1 MQGKLK
7 KTLKKAKK
15 EGKKEKGKL
24 KKAAKKV
31 KKAKAKGKKKDP
43 LADYQPTEVG
53 SKGHKF
59 ITAKYTGPP
68 PPEIKAKE
76 KINKFAKE
84 KDEKA
89 RLKREAAKAA
99 MENKQK
105 MLAVKEK
112 KQKHD
117 EKDAK
122 AKAKLEKMGKEA
134 AQKRKMKA
142 AAGSAANEAAQKR
155 KMNEAAQKRLSPVVK
170 PMVDTDA
177 LATEALQ
184 DRQNKFIPP
193 SRAGTSIAINKA
205 RSAAS
210 NKSIRSNKHRAP
222 KLWQKR

>member
-1 MQGKLK
+1 MKQASKAACATAKKMQGKVK
-7 KTLKKAKK
+7 KALKKASKEKK
-15 EGKKEKGKL
+15 KVKGKL

-76 KINKFAKE
+76 KINKFAK
-84 KDEKA
+84 DEKA

-117 EKDAK
+117 
-122 AKAKLEKMGKEA
+122 
-134 AQKRKMKA
+134 
-142 AAGSAANEAAQKR
+142 
-155 KMNEAAQKRLSPVVK
+155 
-170 PMVDTDA
+170 
-177 LATEALQ
+177 
-184 DRQNKFIPP
+184 
-193 SRAGTSIAINKA
+193 
-205 RSAAS
+205 
-210 NKSIRSNKHRAP
+210 
-222 KLWQKR
+222 